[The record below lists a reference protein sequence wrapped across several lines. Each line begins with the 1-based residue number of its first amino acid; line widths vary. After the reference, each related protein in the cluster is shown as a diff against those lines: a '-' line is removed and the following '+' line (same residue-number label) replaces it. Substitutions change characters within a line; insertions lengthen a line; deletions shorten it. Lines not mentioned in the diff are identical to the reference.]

1 MKRVKLLL
9 IILVAMLACT
19 YKVSAMSVSRTS
31 LTEGESFTAS
41 VSFAAASW
49 NVHISANGPVSGCSI
64 DDVNDTGDLSVIN
77 KTVSVNCTSTGP
89 GTITVR
95 ATGDYAILVNDEI
108 VSTNISDTKTVTV
121 NAKQIYQP
129 QPQPVYTYTPPT
141 YYYTKSANN
150 NLSSIGVEGAT
161 ISPEF
166 DSGTTEY
173 EVLMPA
179 GTTEINVLATKEDER
194 SSISGDGKREVS
206 DGPNSIEVI
215 VTSESGLSK
224 TYTLIVTVEEEA
236 IPVRFNGHDYTFI
249 RKSNNLPS
257 VSGYYSVTKTIYNDI
272 EVPAYYSE
280 ITNLTLVGLKD
291 NKGKSYLY
299 IYDPNTHAF
308 NEYNEINLGNI
319 AVYVK
324 RPSKSNMIEDLKET
338 VLKLDSKE
346 YLAYQ
351 LKLNSNY
358 YLIYGTNANTNNT
371 GWFMYDA
378 EENTLQRYNMSEVIN
393 LTRQRDKLFIVIKL
407 LGTICAMSIIFMVVI
422 YKIREKNY
430 N

>member
-1 MKRVKLLL
+1 MKKVKLLL

-129 QPQPVYTYTPPT
+129 QPQPQYVYTPPT

-179 GTTEINVLATKEDER
+179 GTTEINVLATKEDDR
-194 SSISGDGKREVS
+194 STIAGDGKREVS

-236 IPVRFNGHDYTFI
+236 LPVRFNGHDYTFI
-249 RKSNNLPS
+249 RKSNNLPK
-257 VSGYYSVTKTIYNDI
+257 VSSYYSVTKTVYNEI

-280 ITNLTLVGLKD
+280 VTNLTLVGLKD
-291 NKGKSYLY
+291 SKGKSYLY
-299 IYDPNTHAF
+299 MYDSETHAF
-308 NEYNEINLGNI
+308 KLYSEINLGNI
-319 AVYVK
+319 AVYTK
-324 RPSKSNMIEDLKET
+324 TPNKKDMIEDLKESI
-338 VLKLDSKE
+338 LKINGYE
-346 YLAYQ
+346 YNAYQ
-351 LKLNSNY
+351 FDLNSNY
-358 YLIYGTNANTNNT
+358 YLVYGTNANTNNT
-371 GWFMYDA
+371 GWFMYDS

-393 LTRQRDKLFIVIKL
+393 LTKQRDKLFIAIKL
-407 LGTICAMSIIFMVVI
+407 LGTICILAIVFMMFVSKVL
-422 YKIREKNY
+422 EKKEN
-430 N
+430 